1 MNTCEEF
8 EILAS
13 AAVDGEVTPVERTI
27 LFNHLAQCERCAA
40 FFFSAI
46 TIQFACAKEG
56 MTPMPL
62 NVPAAIEHPLHQQ
75 NSHVDGVGTRL
86 MREPSRARRKLRSIV
101 RTAINTRISIPAPI
115 LGFFAVMLVIVI
127 FALSQPA
134 EMVPM
139 TPAVQQLSGEQALLR
154 LPVVRIP

>member
-13 AAVDGEVTPVERTI
+13 AAVDGEVTRVERTT

-46 TIQFACAKEG
+46 ALQVAGAKEG

-62 NVPAAIEHPLHQQ
+62 NISAAEYPLRQQ
-75 NSHVDGVGTRL
+75 SSPVGQSIIRKALSTRVT
-86 MREPSRARRKLRSIV
+86 M
-101 RTAINTRISIPAPI
+101 PAPI
-115 LGFFAVMLVIVI
+115 LGLFALMLVIII
-127 FALSQPA
+127 FALSQPV

-139 TPAVQQLSGEQALLR
+139 TPAVQQMSGEQALLR

>member
-13 AAVDGEVTPVERTI
+13 AAVDGEVTPVERTT
-27 LFNHLAQCERCAA
+27 LFNHLAQCERCSA

-46 TIQFACAKEG
+46 ALQVAGAKDG

-62 NVPAAIEHPLHQQ
+62 NVSAAMDYRQRQQ
-75 NSHVDGVGTRL
+75 SSPVGRSFIRKALSTR
-86 MREPSRARRKLRSIV
+86 V
-101 RTAINTRISIPAPI
+101 SIPTPI
-115 LGFFAVMLVIVI
+115 LGLFALTLVIII

-134 EMVPM
+134 EMIPM
-139 TPAVQQLSGEQALLR
+139 TPAVQQVTGEQALLR